1 MKDKRGF
8 TLIELL
14 VVLGLAGIVIS
25 VVMSFFIANYK
36 NYERINNESELQY
49 QSQYMINYM
58 TNKILEAENFDDATN
73 TFNYDK
79 SDWFKFSVDNI
90 TRELKYETSN
100 PAVAIGS
107 YLAVDGVTITSDGP
121 EVTIELVLDK
131 EKDDDPI
138 DDYPA
143 KQTVKMRNYN

>member
-1 MKDKRGF
+1 MRDKRGF

-36 NYERINNESELQY
+36 SYNRLNTQSELQY

-58 TNKILEAENFDDATN
+58 TNKILEAENFDETTN
-73 TFNYDK
+73 IFNKDEA
-79 SDWFKFSVDNI
+79 DWFKFSVDNN
-90 TRELKYETSN
+90 THELEYETSN
-100 PAVAIGS
+100 PTVSVGS
-107 YLAVDGVTITSDGP
+107 YLAEDGLTITSDGP

-131 EKDDDPI
+131 DEDDDPI
-138 DDYPA
+138 DDYIA
-143 KQTVKMRNYN
+143 KQTVKMRNFN

>member
-49 QSQYMINYM
+49 QSQFIINFM
-58 TNKILEAENFDDATN
+58 TNKILEAEEYNEGKYSDKFDFKYSDGTEI
-73 TFNYDK
+73 TFKKEGDEIIYQYGTD
-79 SDWFKFSVDNI
+79 SPVV
-90 TRELKYETSN
+90 L
-100 PAVAIGS
+100 GS
-107 YLAVDGVTITSDGP
+107 YADDLVISREGTNGVKI
-121 EVTIELVLDK
+121 VLTLQNGSS
-131 EKDDDPI
+131 EE
-138 DDYPA
+138 YPA
-143 KQTVKMRNYN
+143 EQIIYMRNSQ